1 MKAKIAIFRENQL
14 VEETILLKEIQKSN
28 MRKQKAQNKLEK
40 KDSQA

>member
-1 MKAKIAIFRENQL
+1 MKAKIAIFRGNQL

>member
-1 MKAKIAIFRENQL
+1 MKAKIAIFRGNQL
-14 VEETILLKEIQKSN
+14 VEETILLKEIQKNN

>member
-1 MKAKIAIFRENQL
+1 MKAKIAIFRGNQL

-28 MRKQKAQNKLEK
+28 MRKQKAQKKLEK